1 MFPFLEKQNTRPP
14 LFSAYTAEELWTE
27 SHVAR
32 QMLAYH
38 LDPDQD
44 IASRNHRFIERSVGW
59 LSQTF
64 DLASGKQVLDLGCGP
79 GLYAN
84 GLAAL
89 GARVTAVD
97 FSEHSLAHA
106 RSVAQRG
113 GLDVEFL
120 KADYLDLEV
129 PGPFDLVLLI
139 YGDLCAL
146 SPSQRQTVLTLAK
159 RCLAPAG
166 RLVFD
171 VFSAAL
177 FNDLQEEARYE
188 SAPNGGFWSSEPYF
202 LFSTR
207 FKYEEEKVYLDRHAI
222 IEADRQREL
231 FNWIQCYEPVR
242 LSRELDQSG
251 WEVEETLG
259 TLAGDP
265 FDPSR
270 HDFGVVAR
278 PSS

>member
-1 MFPFLEKQNTRPP
+1 MFSFLVKQNTRPP
-14 LFSAYTAEELWTE
+14 PFSTYTAEELWTD

-32 QMLAYH
+32 QMLAHH

-44 IASRNHRFIERSVGW
+44 VASRNHRFIERSVGW

-89 GARVTAVD
+89 GAKVTGVD

-106 RSVAQRG
+106 RSRADRE

-120 KADYLDLEV
+120 KANYLDLEV
-129 PGPFDLVLLI
+129 RRPFDLVLLI

-146 SPSQRQTVLTLAK
+146 SPSQRRTVLTLAK

-177 FNDLQEEARYE
+177 FDDLQEETLYQ
-188 SAPNGGFWSSEPYF
+188 SAPAGGFWSSEPYF

-207 FKYEEEKVYLDRHAI
+207 FKYEEERVYLDRHAV
-222 IEADRQREL
+222 IEANRQREL
-231 FNWIQCYEPVR
+231 FNWIQCYDPAR
-242 LSRELDQSG
+242 LSRELAESG
-251 WEVEETLG
+251 WEVEENLG

-265 FDPSR
+265 YDPSR